1 MIIAAMMTLGLTLGF
16 LKHPV
21 LFLTNRKWQ
30 SIDLGEAKSKGYNHI
45 VARFG
50 RIMLDLKFR

>member
-30 SIDLGEAKSKGYNHI
+30 SIDLGEGKSKGYNHI
-45 VARFG
+45 ARFE
-50 RIMLDLKFR
+50 RIILDLKFR

>member
-30 SIDLGEAKSKGYNHI
+30 SIDLGEARKRIKIHSK
-45 VARFG
+45 VRE
-50 RIMLDLKFR
+50 D

>member
-45 VARFG
+45 ARFG